1 MQLRFNALFAC
12 TGTLLCASVT
22 LALAIPTR
30 PNLIVFGNSLSD
42 VGNTAA
48 LTNTP
53 AYWEGR
59 FTNSYVWN
67 EYTARILGMK
77 LQNKA
82 FGGAT
87 SNNILS
93 PGSIG
98 NTTIPSFRD
107 QVTTWLQAKP
117 APTSFN
123 LKNDIIEIEIGGN
136 DVLNRLEGLLTG
148 TVNVADFANQM
159 AASIAADTQR
169 LFAAGYKK
177 VHLWNLPPMDQSPIV
192 ISLGAGPLVKPIV
205 AAINN
210 AVKAAV
216 QSQGVRILDLN
227 DLTLVA
233 LQPNVLSA
241 MGITVTTG
249 ACFVTDAAGAIT
261 ICNNPDQHLF
271 YDMIHPSSRMH
282 YLWGTAAALL
292 ALKPDSTLT
301 TSEALT
307 LIGVFN
313 IGESNREDNIIAD
326 WPF

>member
-12 TGTLLCASVT
+12 TGALLCTSVT
-22 LALAIPTR
+22 MAIGIASR

-48 LTNTP
+48 LTNTT

-67 EYTARILGMK
+67 EYTAKILGMK

-87 SNNILS
+87 SNNNLT
-93 PGSIG
+93 PGVIG
-98 NTTIPSFRD
+98 NTTLPSFRD
-107 QVTTWLQAKP
+107 QVTSWLQANP
-117 APTSFN
+117 APSSFN
-123 LKNDIIEIEIGGN
+123 LKNDIVEIEIGGN

-148 TVNVADFANQM
+148 AINVPDFANQI
-159 AASIAADTQR
+159 ATSIAADTQR
-169 LFAAGYKK
+169 LIAAGYKK
-177 VHLWNLPPMDQSPIV
+177 IHLWNLPPMDQSPIV
-192 ISLGAGPLVKPIV
+192 ISMGASPLVKPIV
-205 AAINN
+205 ATINN

-216 QSQGVRILDLN
+216 QNQGVRILDLN

-233 LQPNVLSA
+233 LKPEVLSA

-249 ACFVTDAAGAIT
+249 ACFVTDASGAIT

-271 YDMIHPSSRMH
+271 YDVIHPSSRMH
-282 YLWGTAAALL
+282 YL
-292 ALKPDSTLT
+292 
-301 TSEALT
+301 
-307 LIGVFN
+307 
-313 IGESNREDNIIAD
+313 
-326 WPF
+326 

>member
-1 MQLRFNALFAC
+1 MQLRFSSLLAYTGALFGA
-12 TGTLLCASVT
+12 TAVLSA
-22 LALAIPTR
+22 AIPTR

-59 FTNSYVWN
+59 FTSSYVWN
-67 EYTARILGMK
+67 EYTAKILGMT

-93 PGSIG
+93 PGAIG

-107 QVTTWLQAKP
+107 QVTAWLQANP
-117 APTSFN
+117 SPTSFN
-123 LKNDIIEIEIGGN
+123 LKNDIVEIEIGGN
-136 DVLNRLEGLLTG
+136 DVHYHLEGLLTG
-148 TVNVADFANQM
+148 TVNVVDFANQL

-177 VHLWNLPPMDQSPIV
+177 VHLWNLPPVDQSPII
-192 ISLGAGPLVKPIV
+192 ISLGASAIVKPVV

-210 AVKAAV
+210 AIKAAV
-216 QSQGVRILDLN
+216 QPLGARILDLN

-233 LQPNVLSA
+233 LKPNVLSA

-249 ACFVTDAAGAIT
+249 ACYVVDPSGAVT
-261 ICNNPDQHLF
+261 ICNNPDQYLF
-271 YDMIHPSSRMH
+271 YDAIHPSSRMH

-292 ALKPDSTLT
+292 ALKPGSSVTA
-301 TSEALT
+301 SEALG
-307 LIGVFN
+307 LIAAFN
-313 IGESNREDNIIAD
+313 IGQSSRDDNIIAD
-326 WPF
+326 KLF